1 MFKRPEDYRIS
12 LHGGSPRPEDL
23 ALLGRLR
30 GEHGADLSRPR
41 TVRVFLRFPSEELAF
56 EAGRLLHS
64 AGFQVSGLAP
74 SDLGERWGVRA
85 IGKAQV
91 DHVNVADFRA
101 RFEGIARS
109 YGGELERWEAA
120 AAP

>member
-12 LHGGSPRPEDL
+12 LDGGSPRPEDL
-23 ALLGRLR
+23 ALLDRLR
-30 GEHGADLSRPR
+30 GEHHADLSRPR
-41 TVRVFLRFPSEELAF
+41 RVRLIMRFPSEALAF

-64 AGFQVSGLAP
+64 ARFEIAGLPP
-74 SDLGERWGVRA
+74 SDAEERWGVRA
-85 IGKAQV
+85 IGEAQV

-101 RFEGIARS
+101 RFEAIARS
-109 YGGELERWEAA
+109 YGGELDRWEAA